1 MGNPKRL
8 IYAAGVGFILSFIV
22 GLFASIEFVH
32 IIIRAVICAALFAG
46 VAFVCQSIFYKYLDE
61 PSDSGET
68 LSSAPKVGG
77 IVDLTLDG
85 EKLSE
90 DSNAPR
96 FNVNS
101 NLKNLS
107 TIDSSDSSKNVSTV
121 SSINQEASS
130 PVTSDASRASD
141 DASSFKPVGIA
152 NLAASSLASDSAAV
166 SASENTN
173 DNNNNS
179 GNSDKQNK
187 NTVSDSMP
195 TSSNSQSANNQNVS
209 LDTIDELPD
218 IGDLDSEGDSA
229 SFSSGT
235 TTSTSNMSVSSDKK
249 SEVSFPDGSNPSVKD
264 AALIAQAI
272 STVLAKDD

>member
-32 IIIRAVICAALFAG
+32 IIIRAIICAALFAG
-46 VAFVCQSIFYKYLDE
+46 VAFACQSIFYKYLDE
-61 PSDSGET
+61 PSDSGEVI
-68 LSSAPKVGG
+68 SSAPKVGG

-90 DSNAPR
+90 DTNAPR
-96 FNVNS
+96 FNVGS
-101 NLKNLS
+101 NLKDLS
-107 TIDSSDSSKNVSTV
+107 TIDVKDSNNNSGAAVANDKQETSSTSDS
-121 SSINQEASS
+121 
-130 PVTSDASRASD
+130 
-141 DASSFKPVGIA
+141 ASSFKPMGVV
-152 NLAASSLASDSAAV
+152 NVAASSSTSAA
-166 SASENTN
+166 SNADNAN
-173 DNNNNS
+173 DNNV
-179 GNSDKQNK
+179 KQNQ

-195 TSSNSQSANNQNVS
+195 ISSNSQSSNNQNVS

-235 TTSTSNMSVSSDKK
+235 TTSTSSMSVPADKK